1 MTWSLLLFG
10 LLSVVIGVDA
20 VAKFEVTSVSDSS
33 LVIKMIEATNVTN
46 FDITVQIFDLSKQ
59 QLFRRTQLDH
69 VTNDQL
75 LSFDGLKP
83 DTWFAVRIE
92 YRLNFA
98 DETTDNSLRMTKQ
111 EMVVKTKKTSRDDP
125 KKIEQM
131 VAFIDDLF
139 VTKDNIYIGVGSVFK
154 EIKKISTVIVPELR
168 CSKGVL
174 SPVSQQ
180 VIQHASF
187 HFDLSKLPKEDRKC
201 STICVF
207 PYLRILTDNAV
218 TETFRAR
225 EWCGSAEEARHL
237 LTSPSTAPFILL
249 SVSFVATFLRFYL

>member
-1 MTWSLLLFG
+1 MTLRLLYLF
-10 LLSVVIGVDA
+10 LIVFWTTEIEC
-20 VAKFEVTSVSDSS
+20 VAKFEVISVSDSS
-33 LVIKMIEATNVTN
+33 LVIKMIEAANVTN

-59 QLFRRTQLDH
+59 RLFRRTQLDH
-69 VTNDQL
+69 VKNDQL

-98 DETTDNSLRMTKQ
+98 DDITDNALRMTKQ

-125 KKIEQM
+125 KKIDQM

-207 PYLRILTDNAV
+207 PYLRILTENAV
-218 TETFRAR
+218 TETFRAK

-237 LTSPSTAPFILL
+237 LTNKSSSINILAAFLILIL
-249 SVSFVATFLRFYL
+249 SKVLF

>member
-1 MTWSLLLFG
+1 MTWLLVSLILF
-10 LLSVVIGVDA
+10 SVTIGIHC

-33 LVIKMIEATNVTN
+33 LVIKMVEAGNVTN

-59 QLFRRTQLDH
+59 RLFRRTQLDH
-69 VTNDQL
+69 VKND
-75 LSFDGLKP
+75 
-83 DTWFAVRIE
+83 
-92 YRLNFA
+92 
-98 DETTDNSLRMTKQ
+98 Q
-111 EMVVKTKKTSRDDP
+111 EMVIKTKKTSRDDP

-207 PYLRILTDNAV
+207 PYLRILTENAV
-218 TETFRAR
+218 TETFRAK

-237 LTSPSTAPFILL
+237 LTNRSPKMSLISYCIILIL
-249 SVSFVATFLRFYL
+249 SVILFH

>member
-1 MTWSLLLFG
+1 MTWISKYSFYLLVSLF
-10 LLSVVIGVDA
+10 IGTINC

-33 LVIKMIEATNVTN
+33 LVIKMIEAANVTN

-59 QLFRRTQLDH
+59 RLFRRTQLDH
-69 VTNDQL
+69 VKNDQL

-98 DETTDNSLRMTKQ
+98 DDLPDNSLRMTKQ
-111 EMVVKTKKTSRDDP
+111 EMVIKTKKTSRDDP

-207 PYLRILTDNAV
+207 PYLRILTENAV
-218 TETFRAR
+218 TETFRAK

-237 LTSPSTAPFILL
+237 LTNHSPIPRLFSVFLILL
-249 SVSFVATFLRFYL
+249 LLL